1 MSVATIADEKR
12 RHRRIPFGR
21 PVSVTK
27 FTGEKLAMTAVDF
40 SLEGIRFASDSP
52 SDVGD
57 IMTVTLNIAPPGKV
71 KVIKAL
77 GEIVYRYHDDD
88 QYLMGMRFYKNI

>member
-1 MSVATIADEKR
+1 MSTSAMINEKR
-12 RHRRIPFGR
+12 RHRRVPFGR

-27 FTGEKLAMTAVDF
+27 FTGETAAMKAVDF
-40 SLEGIRFASDSP
+40 SLEGLRFTSNIP

-57 IMTVTLNIAPPGKV
+57 ILTVTMNIAPQGKV

-77 GEIVYRYHDDD
+77 GEVVYRYQENEQFHI
-88 QYLMGMRFYKNI
+88 GMRFFKNT

>member
-1 MSVATIADEKR
+1 MSLAIRGNNKR
-12 RHRRIPFGR
+12 RHRRIPFVR

-27 FTGEKLAMTAVDF
+27 FTGEKLASQAVDF
-40 SLEGIRFASDSP
+40 SLEGLSFTCARP

-57 IMTVTLNIAPPGKV
+57 ILTVTLNIAPPGKV

-77 GEIVYRYHDDD
+77 GEVVYRYYENDKY
-88 QYLMGMRFYKNI
+88 QIGMRFYKNI